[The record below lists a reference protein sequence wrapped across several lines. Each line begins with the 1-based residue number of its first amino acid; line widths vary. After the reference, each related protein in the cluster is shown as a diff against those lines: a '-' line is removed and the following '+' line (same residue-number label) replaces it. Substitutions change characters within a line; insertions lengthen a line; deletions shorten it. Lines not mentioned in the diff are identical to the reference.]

1 MPDQSALAQAF
12 KRLHGGPGVLVL
24 PNAWDPMSARLF
36 AASGFAALA
45 TSSASVAWALGRQ
58 DGQNLSRLEMVAAIG
73 RIAAA
78 VEIPVTADLEAGYGA
93 DPAAVGETIRMVLE
107 AGAVGVNLEDGSIG
121 GASPLI
127 EAAEHARRIAGARR
141 AAESAGVPL
150 FINGRTDV
158 YLLRVGAPET
168 RFDHAVERARAYLD
182 AGADGI
188 FVPGVRDLATIERLV
203 AAIPGPLNVLVT
215 DGTPSVPTLRAAG
228 VRRLST
234 GGRPAQAVLGLLRR
248 IGEELSGPGTYD
260 TIFQYAMPFPEVQ
273 ELFPSRE

>member
-1 MPDQSALAQAF
+1 MRDQPALAQAF

-58 DGQNLSRLEMVAAIG
+58 DGQNLTRPEMVAAIG

-93 DPAAVGETIRMVLE
+93 DAAAVGETIRMVLE

-127 EAAEHARRIAGARR
+127 DVAEHARRIAAARL

-182 AGADGI
+182 AGADGV

-203 AAIPGPLNVLVT
+203 VAIPGPLNVLVT
-215 DGTPSVPTLRAAG
+215 DGTPPVPTLRAAG

-273 ELFPSRE
+273 ELFPSPE